1 MQTRERAERTVSDT
15 VVEKNLSETDL
26 KRARRSAVRVLQPPH
41 SQPRALRHTTVR
53 LDHVS
58 HPPWTNAQRSDVPRS
73 VDDRRDAFVRTF
85 GSTALSWQGG
95 LANKQCCRGA
105 RQRGRP
111 GTSPERSIRDK
122 AHLRTHHTAAVR
134 TVGCCDH
141 CPKQVPCVFGPA
153 TTVTT
158 GRRGRGVGGRQ
169 ADLHRRT
176 EAGDPE
182 GSAARHVEPRQSRRR
197 HGMPQDGA
205 TARCP
210 RLQCNLAR
218 AAPQQG
224 LADHG
229 R

>member
-1 MQTRERAERTVSDT
+1 MFAY
-15 VVEKNLSETDL
+15 
-26 KRARRSAVRVLQPPH
+26 ARVCQFYPFRVIY
-41 SQPRALRHTTVR
+41 
-53 LDHVS
+53 
-58 HPPWTNAQRSDVPRS
+58 PPWTNALNAHAPNVPR
-73 VDDRRDAFVRTF
+73 VDDGRDAFVRTF

-111 GTSPERSIRDK
+111 GTSPERSICDK
-122 AHLRTHHTAAVR
+122 AHLRTYLSAAVR
-134 TVGCCDH
+134 TVGRCDH

-210 RLQCNLAR
+210 RLQRNLAR